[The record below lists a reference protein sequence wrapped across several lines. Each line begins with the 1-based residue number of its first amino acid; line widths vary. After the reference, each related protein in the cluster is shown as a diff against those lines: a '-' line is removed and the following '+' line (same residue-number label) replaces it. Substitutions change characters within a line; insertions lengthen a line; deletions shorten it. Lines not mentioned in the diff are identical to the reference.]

1 MQYIHSAIAHPW
13 KVLVG
18 TVVWLIVLSG
28 VSVGLLA
35 QLGMS
40 ESMLHY
46 LVWLSLFL
54 IPACIVGVLALV
66 LLYRA
71 LFKAGSWG
79 TALSYLVCAV
89 IIDLFFCIAFLFVT
103 FAVFGFS

>member
-1 MQYIHSAIAHPW
+1 MQYIQYAIAHPW
-13 KVLVG
+13 KVLFG
-18 TVVWLIVLSG
+18 IFVWLIVVSGLSI
-28 VSVGLLA
+28 GLLS

-79 TALSYLVCAV
+79 TALLYLLCAV
-89 IIDLFFCIAFLFVT
+89 FIDLFFCIAFLFVT